1 MAVKDNISS
10 ELHGIFKTIKNNI
23 VKRYPNEVISIHYF
37 IYAVLCDS
45 KCKANEMLAKL
56 MFTSALNN
64 IKSVIELRLEEDK
77 HPNVAGDAVYDKSYD
92 ALLSE
97 LSKTNDNIDS
107 ADFLY
112 EVFKT
117 DEFVKKLFMQNGV
130 DNTQLKEAISTLKTE
145 QKKKKNSNKIKLTLD
160 TKIANP
166 KDVGETEREL
176 ADLTKEIEQLDGMDY
191 VYGRDDFIKDKILPH
206 LSRAISNNVL
216 LVGDH
221 GVGKTSIIRR
231 LASLMSEGNVPRAF
245 ANKKLMLLDLFSLS
259 FSGAPRPIFD
269 ANFKNIIGDAAKRN
283 KYIFVIDDIECF
295 FTDSRIV
302 DSNIKLLLDNILYH
316 PAIPVLCTMST
327 AGYTKYV
334 DGMNNMPRTTVV
346 KLDCLSND
354 EIRDAIS
361 KKRVKYE
368 LLYDVEYTDEAIN
381 YCLDMCERFHKNTS
395 LLSTAIDII
404 DICGAKRKLNQNV
417 DVKVLSLESELLSIR
432 EQRQKSADAHDTDL
446 YDELTAKEVEL
457 KSKLDNQNKI
467 SMLAS
472 EPLIIDKDY
481 MSKIISDYFGNT
493 LVASVSQ
500 ERENIKNLATN
511 LKKQVIGQEDAIDK
525 VSMSIKRQ
533 RVGMSN
539 PDKPAV
545 FMFIGDSGTG
555 KTYLAKMLAK
565 EVFGADKSFVRI
577 DMGEYSDKTSVTKL
591 YGSSPG
597 YVGYDE
603 GGILTNAVKKNEGRC
618 VLLLDEIEKAIDEVH
633 DALLQMFDEGRMTD
647 NKGVTVDFSKVIII
661 MTSNV
666 GTKESLLRGN
676 GVGFIENNNMHSEI
690 IKKSL
695 KQKFKPEFINR
706 IDNIVLFNRLSDEN
720 LHKIVELEIDNLVKR
735 INKIGYNVDNI
746 FIKKAQKI
754 VNSHLKNE
762 IGMGAR
768 PILRIIQQY
777 IEDKVTDYI
786 IDNNPPNGYTFSSE
800 IL

>member
-23 VKRYPNEVISIHYF
+23 IKRYPNEVISIHYF

-45 KCKANEMLAKL
+45 KCRANEILTKL
-56 MFTSALNN
+56 MFTSAINN
-64 IKSVIELRLEEDK
+64 IKSVIELRLEESK
-77 HPNVAGDAVYDKSYD
+77 HPNATGDAVYDKKYD
-92 ALLSE
+92 ELLSN
-97 LSKTNDNIDS
+97 LTKTSDTINS

-130 DNTQLKEAISTLKTE
+130 DNTQLKEAISNIKEE
-145 QKKKKNSNKIKLTLD
+145 QKKKQTPNKIKLTLD
-160 TKIANP
+160 TKIVNP
-166 KDVGETEREL
+166 KDIGDTEKELVDLGEEMKRQGP
-176 ADLTKEIEQLDGMDY
+176 IDY
-191 VYGRDDFIKDKILPH
+191 VYSRDEFIKEKVLLP
-206 LSRAISNNVL
+206 LSRAIRNNVL
-216 LVGDH
+216 IVGEY

-231 LASLMSEGNVPRAF
+231 LAALMADGDVPRSF
-245 ANKKLMLLDLFSLS
+245 INKKLMLLDLFSLS
-259 FSGAPRPIFD
+259 FSGTPRPIFD
-269 ANFKNIIGDAAKRN
+269 VSFKNIIEDAASRN
-283 KYIFVIDDIECF
+283 KYIFVIDNIECF
-295 FTDSRIV
+295 FNDSRVV
-302 DSNIKLLLDNILYH
+302 DTNIKLLLDYLLYN
-316 PAIPVLCTMST
+316 PSIPVLCTMST

-346 KLDCLSND
+346 KLESLSNE
-354 EIRDAIS
+354 EIREAIF
-361 KKRVKYE
+361 KKRKKYE
-368 LLYDVEYTDEAIN
+368 LLYDVEYTDEAIK
-381 YCLDMCERFHKNTS
+381 YCLDMCERFHKGAS
-395 LLSTAIDII
+395 LLPTAEDII
-404 DICGAKRKLNQNV
+404 DTCGAKRNLNREI
-417 DVKVLSLESELLSIR
+417 DKTIIDLEHDLLTVR
-432 EQRQKSADAHDTDL
+432 TQRQKAAEAHDTVL
-446 YDELTAKEVEL
+446 YDDLTKKEISL
-457 KSKLDNQNKI
+457 KSKLDNKNKLV
-467 SMLAS
+467 MLTS
-472 EPLIIDKDY
+472 EPLTIDKDY
-481 MSKIISDYFGNT
+481 MSKMISDYFGDT
-493 LVASVSQ
+493 IVSSVTQ
-500 ERENIKNLATN
+500 ERENIKNLANN
-511 LKKQVIGQEDAIDK
+511 LKKFVIGQEDAIDK

-539 PDKPAV
+539 PNKPAV
-545 FMFIGDSGTG
+545 FMFVGDSGTG
-555 KTYLAKMLAK
+555 KTYLAKTLAK
-565 EVFGADKSFVRI
+565 EVFGEDKSFVRI

-603 GGILTNAVKKNEGRC
+603 GGILTNAVKKNDGRC

-647 NKGVTVDFSKVIII
+647 NKGVTVDFSKVIVI

-666 GTKESLLRGN
+666 GTKEALLRGN
-676 GVGFIENNNMHSEI
+676 GVGFIDNNNMQSEI

-706 IDNIVLFNRLSDEN
+706 IDNIVLFNRLSNSD
-720 LHKIVELEIDNLVKR
+720 LRKIVNIEIDNLVKR
-735 INKIGYNVDNI
+735 INKIGYNVDNT

-786 IDNNPPNGYTFSSE
+786 IDNNPPNGHTFSSE